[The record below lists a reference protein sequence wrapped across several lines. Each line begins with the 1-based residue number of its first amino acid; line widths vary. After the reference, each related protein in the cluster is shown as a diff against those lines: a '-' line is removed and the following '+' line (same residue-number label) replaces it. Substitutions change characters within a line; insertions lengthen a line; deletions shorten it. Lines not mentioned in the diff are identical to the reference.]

1 MFLIYKKVNF
11 HFFPTDLSLDL
22 VGEQRSIYAST
33 LCLLVYIHPDSP
45 PLWEIVAQYLVP
57 IYFCEAAHVLVGISL
72 YILHP
77 FAWLEMINSL
87 EYFLKKQC
95 DSNLQLYLEVKW

>member
-1 MFLIYKKVNF
+1 MFLIYKKVTF
-11 HFFPTDLSLDL
+11 FIFFPLIWVWIRS
-22 VGEQRSIYAST
+22 VNSARYVPQRFASW
-33 LCLLVYIHPDSP
+33 YIHPDSP
-45 PLWEIVAQYLVP
+45 PLREIVAQYLVP

-77 FAWLEMINSL
+77 FAWLETINSL